1 MSNTQECVDC
11 QPESTEAPQETV
23 VISSREL
30 APQVESETV
39 ADPLNP
45 ATFIPPSPLPTPSI
59 TIEFCDRVSIYTVSQ
74 YSDVLILSG
83 SVDGVSLEIH
93 AGLRLMAHNACRQH
107 RATWVSTELMLTFP
121 TPAIKAITLLPLNS
135 EETGG
140 RFRVWLGLPEQ
151 PPRLIW
157 DRKVEGGFPE
167 LKILVSY

>member
-1 MSNTQECVDC
+1 MVR
-11 QPESTEAPQETV
+11 P
-23 VISSREL
+23 R
-30 APQVESETV
+30 
-39 ADPLNP
+39 
-45 ATFIPPSPLPTPSI
+45 
-59 TIEFCDRVSIYTVSQ
+59 
-74 YSDVLILSG
+74 
-83 SVDGVSLEIH
+83 IH
-93 AGLRLMAHNACRQH
+93 ANLNLMTHSACRQH

-167 LKILVSY
+167 LKILVSQR